1 MKIKNLFIGLLTLG
15 TVFSLIFQTP
25 VQAAEAAS
33 GITTNSISGWPQG
46 NDITSAAAVVM
57 EESTDTVIYAK
68 NMEQQLFPGS
78 TVKVMTTLLALEN
91 SQLTDQVTMT
101 ATGAVSYTHLDVYK
115 RQPLSMLN
123 S

>member
-91 SQLTDQVTMT
+91 SQLTDSGDYDSYWSFRCHRRRRQYFCT
-101 ATGAVSYTHLDVYK
+101 AG
-115 RQPLSMLN
+115 
-123 S
+123 